1 MYLHLT
7 MDLGREGKR
16 RGGERGK
23 GKGKGKGKGGLT
35 QPLISAL
42 VSPKTQINI
51 LRLHRNSIGVSQELA
66 VQYLAA

>member
-16 RGGERGK
+16 RGGEK